1 MTLFCKIGKSVLV
14 DKPEGEGD
22 FEVPRRQ
29 MPETHRG
36 HKYFVGGQTWK
47 EYHEGCQAA
56 SRGQQKTVKTGLQEA
71 SSPSRPFNQGQL
83 RSGFS
88 SL

>member
-1 MTLFCKIGKSVLV
+1 
-14 DKPEGEGD
+14 
-22 FEVPRRQ
+22 

-56 SRGQQKTVKTGLQEA
+56 SRGQQKTVNGA
-71 SSPSRPFNQGQL
+71 SGSKLPFTAI
-83 RSGFS
+83 
-88 SL
+88 